1 MKNKMEDFIK
11 NIIVEKRFFKLT
23 PKEKSILKEWAENEE
38 EFDALKL
45 TFLSVSSFNQEKQAE
60 LSPSVK
66 KRLNDRFAAKHVHQ
80 KEMWMNKLWL
90 FFFPRDTQ
98 FFKKPAFQLVMV
110 ALTVALVIPFLW
122 QNQAPQYAMNT
133 AVEKLDPITIGLDTV
148 ESLESEAQSKELSQE
163 NSDQKAVE
171 LSDEF
176 REPQISSIVEERFV
190 ETTIGPLPNPAAKE
204 MNQNFNLEESKIDWD
219 NGKNDDDIV
228 ASPSAKRTQ
237 SDFRLDNV
245 EVMSPA
251 GKNMDTKFSKAAP
264 KFVDVDETMGL
275 LMALY

>member
-11 NIIVEKRFFKLT
+11 NIIVEKRFFELT
-23 PKEKSILKEWAENEE
+23 QKEKSILKEWAENEE

-80 KEMWMNKLWL
+80 KEMWMNKLLL

-133 AVEKLDPITIGLDTV
+133 TVEKLELDTV

-163 NSDQKAVE
+163 NSDQKAE
-171 LSDEF
+171 EFSDEIL
-176 REPQISSIVEERFV
+176 EPQVSSVSEERFV
-190 ETTIGPLPNPAAKE
+190 ETSIGPLPNPAAEELNKK
-204 MNQNFNLEESKIDWD
+204 FNLDEIKIDWD
-219 NGKNDDDIV
+219 NGKNDEEIV
-228 ASPSAKRTQ
+228 ANPSVKRANAEIQ
-237 SDFRLDNV
+237 QLD
-245 EVMSPA
+245 EMP
-251 GKNMDTKFSKAAP
+251 MFSSKDMATEYKKTVP
-264 KFVDVDETMGL
+264 KTVDVSETLGL
-275 LMALY
+275 LTALY